1 MSSYVLAKVESLI
14 TISIMTEESMQKKV
28 LGNEKNI
35 KGLVGRTEKMDNK
48 LRRISEEIESLQKE
62 NKALKKE
69 LNALKGFSAT
79 FS

>member
-48 LRRISEEIESLQKE
+48 LRRISEE
-62 NKALKKE
+62 
-69 LNALKGFSAT
+69 
-79 FS
+79 